1 MNTEL
6 FHWDIE
12 CVAEYKDFETFEL
25 NDSRGAE
32 LFKKKYDKLNW
43 VEKYPTYND
52 AYLEQGGI
60 VSTFG
65 RIVCISY
72 GYVSNTGAPVITSA
86 YGNDERDIVFKFNEV
101 LKKVETK
108 NFNLCGFRIVYFDI
122 PYLLHKLHKYGI
134 EPANILYLY
143 DKKPWEMRVV
153 DISDDWKSKFAWG
166 FSFDE
171 VCYEL
176 GVESPKD
183 NMDGSQV
190 HQYYWSGRIEEI
202 KTYCE
207 KDVNSSIRVAN
218 LIYK

>member
-12 CVAEYKDFETFEL
+12 CAAEYKDFETFEL
-25 NDSRGAE
+25 NDARGAE
-32 LFKKKYDKLNW
+32 LFKKKFDKL
-43 VEKYPTYND
+43 ESLKKYSSYD
-52 AYLEQGGI
+52 EAYLEQGGI

-72 GYVSNTGAPVITSA
+72 GYVSNTGAPIITSA
-86 YGNDERDIVFKFNEV
+86 YGDDERDIVFKFNEV

-108 NFNLCGFRIVYFDI
+108 NFNLCGFRLVYFDI

-153 DISDDWKSKFAWG
+153 DISDDWKSKFAWA

-183 NMDGSQV
+183 AMDGSEV
-190 HQYYWSGRIEEI
+190 HKYYWSGRIEEV

-207 KDVNSSIRVAN
+207 KDVNSSIKVAN

>member
-12 CVAEYKDFETFEL
+12 TVAEYKDFETFEL

-43 VEKYPTYND
+43 VDKYPSYKE

-65 RIVCISY
+65 KIVCISY
-72 GYVSNTGAPVITSA
+72 GYVTNTGAHVISSA
-86 YGNDERDIVFKFNEV
+86 YGNDEREVVFKFNEV

-108 NFNLCGFRIVYFDI
+108 NFNLCGFRLVYFDI
-122 PYLLHKLHKYGI
+122 PYFLHKLHKYGI
-134 EPANILYLY
+134 KPANILYLY
-143 DKKPWEMRVV
+143 DKKPWEIRVV
-153 DISDDWKSKFAWG
+153 DISDDWKSKFAWA

-183 NMDGSQV
+183 AMNGSEV
-190 HQYYWSGRIEEI
+190 HTYYWSGRLEEV

-207 KDVNSSIRVAN
+207 KDVNSSIKVAN